1 MDSGFLYCN
10 AGLFREID
18 ITRTAD
24 ASSKQSNDRYN
35 SKMLKTLPRH
45 FTTAKIDKD

>member
-18 ITRTAD
+18 ITRKAD
-24 ASSKQSNDRYN
+24 ASSKQSDDSYN
-35 SKMLKTLPRH
+35 SK
-45 FTTAKIDKD
+45 II